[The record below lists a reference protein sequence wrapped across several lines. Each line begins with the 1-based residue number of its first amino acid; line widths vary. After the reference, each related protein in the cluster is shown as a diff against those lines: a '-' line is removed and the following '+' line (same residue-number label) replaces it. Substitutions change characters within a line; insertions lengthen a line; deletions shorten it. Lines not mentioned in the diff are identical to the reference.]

1 MWKNRLLSRVGASG
15 KSSRSHPA
23 VEAFISN
30 ETIRMAKPL
39 IRLPDPLEFS
49 DPIKYLRASHVVIVA
64 QVELLHTL
72 VKEAEQQGVSKS
84 FSTHPDWVS
93 SLYFF
98 SRVLPIHER
107 DEEIAIFPLLI
118 ANLTHVGFLP
128 ADSPIRFL
136 EDSHAGMEQQAET
149 LVRTWQRHVDASGR
163 RETVMSKD
171 EEHAFLDSALQL
183 VDLLRKHVTM
193 EDELV
198 YKQAHDILSPT
209 ERINAMNLIR
219 KNHHAVV
226 HSGVQEYDAPTS
238 SLPTGSYVYT
248 SPTHSSESQGGE
260 DIDAISEIEL
270 PREADEGAEEEQEE

>member
-15 KSSRSHPA
+15 KSSRSHSA
-23 VEAFISN
+23 GEAFIPN
-30 ETIRMAKPL
+30 QTNRMAKPL

-118 ANLTHVGFLP
+118 ANLTHVGFLL
-128 ADSPIRFL
+128 PIRQSDFWKIATRAWSSRPKRSCGPGN
-136 EDSHAGMEQQAET
+136 D
-149 LVRTWQRHVDASGR
+149 
-163 RETVMSKD
+163 MS
-171 EEHAFLDSALQL
+171 
-183 VDLLRKHVTM
+183 T
-193 EDELV
+193 
-198 YKQAHDILSPT
+198 P
-209 ERINAMNLIR
+209 
-219 KNHHAVV
+219 
-226 HSGVQEYDAPTS
+226 P
-238 SLPTGSYVYT
+238 
-248 SPTHSSESQGGE
+248 
-260 DIDAISEIEL
+260 
-270 PREADEGAEEEQEE
+270 EGARP